1 MAKKAD
7 IDLVKLILK
16 RNDLETQKIA
26 QIIQEINTEVE
37 AQSDEE
43 KPKPVKKQ
51 FAVLVSDPENVIQ
64 GKDLVG
70 WVVQIPE
77 DDNPATAK
85 DKLFKAAYD
94 FNATPKGSKFPV
106 ETVGE
111 TCEVVPPKVSKEHNI
126 WIKTKTPI
134 LLIST
139 NNQIPMSETDP
150 DFGIIDDNE

>member
-7 IDLVKLILK
+7 LDLVKLIMK
-16 RNDLETQKIA
+16 RNELETQKIA
-26 QIIQEINTEVE
+26 QIIQEINTELD

-43 KPKPVKKQ
+43 KPKPIKKQ
-51 FAVLVSDPENVIQ
+51 FVMIVSDPEGIIG
-64 GKDLVG
+64 GKDLTG

-77 DDNPATAK
+77 DDNPATAR

-111 TCEVVPPKVSKEHNI
+111 ACEIVPPKVSKEQNI
-126 WIKTKTPI
+126 WIKTKCPV
-134 LLIST
+134 LIVT
-139 NNQIPMSETDP
+139 TDNKIPTYNSIIDIDTDP
-150 DFGIIDDNE
+150 ED